1 MKIPENEGTIGYVGD
16 NKVETRCFEIN
27 DSALLGFDFKLDL
40 KSGTYKG
47 IVDLEKSIN
56 EGRIILSWIICE
68 EHLPQ
73 KGLIYIQLRAFSN
86 NDEKWHSDHAYLY
99 VNESINATAYF
110 DSPLP
115 SEFEQMEQRVT
126 SAKNE
131 TLATAQAVAEDKAEI
146 AINTQ
151 TVAAH
156 TSTVIQKAAEVESNA
171 QGVEANTESA
181 VNSASIAS
189 QALSDLLSMLG
200 TDIATLIDGKLSPSQ
215 IPALSINEIFQVANI
230 EDILALTAQRGDV
243 ALLVNDDTVR
253 DSYMLAADDAS
264 VMTNWKKLGVS
275 HVANAQYAM
284 IADEAV
290 NATTINGHRLVT
302 MTESQYANAVLEDN
316 TLYAVYPD

>member
-1 MKIPENEGTIGYVGD
+1 MTGVQT
-16 NKVETRCFEIN
+16 C
-27 DSALLGFDFKLDL
+27 ALP
-40 KSGTYKG
+40 
-47 IVDLEKSIN
+47 I
-56 EGRIILSWIICE
+56 
-68 EHLPQ
+68 
-73 KGLIYIQLRAFSN
+73 
-86 NDEKWHSDHAYLY
+86 
-99 VNESINATAYF
+99 
-110 DSPLP
+110 
-115 SEFEQMEQRVT
+115 
-126 SAKNE
+126 
-131 TLATAQAVAEDKAEI
+131 
-146 AINTQ
+146 
-151 TVAAH
+151 
-156 TSTVIQKAAEVESNA
+156 
-171 QGVEANTESA
+171 
-181 VNSASIAS
+181 
-189 QALSDLLSMLG
+189 
-200 TDIATLIDGKLSPSQ
+200 SPSQ